1 MTTGNMTPESLCGF
15 LREFEFRQ
23 LDVVTSFAGVDP
35 LCYLSRIIPDFSNVK
50 RQIRGPSS
58 VTSLSDGNRLD
69 RIVYPD
75 VSFQRHDAHRVS
87 EGNMALI
94 GSCVTRDV
102 DSMVSQIA
110 ELVKSESPRVFA
122 FDLKLKPG
130 PLKMYE
136 DLQSHFE
143 EALPLYK
150 NLAVLPYNLSN
161 MGCPCHGQQFI
172 LLAALSTTSTVST
185 FAGTVLLEVFIKLK
199 KLVGTSNL
207 FDRLLSAKDPLV
219 KFYSMATQDT
229 NAEVLPESGLLVPI
243 GVRFH
248 LH

>member
-110 ELVKSESPRVFA
+110 VFA

-130 PLKMYE
+130 PLKMYG

-143 EALPLYK
+143 EALPFYK
-150 NLAVLPYNLSN
+150 NLAILPYNLSTL
-161 MGCPCHGQQFI
+161 GCPCHGQQFI

-199 KLVGTSNL
+199 KLVGTSN
-207 FDRLLSAKDPLV
+207 
-219 KFYSMATQDT
+219 
-229 NAEVLPESGLLVPI
+229 
-243 GVRFH
+243 H
-248 LH
+248 LTDC

>member
-58 VTSLSDGNRLD
+58 VTNLSDGNRLD

-207 FDRLLSAKDPLV
+207 FDRLLSPKDPLV

-243 GVRFH
+243 GMRFR